1 MSNLKLIKPCGVQNI
16 INKFC
21 YTIGMLPTSYK
32 MALTYEEQLLVIG
45 RYLEETILPA
55 INCNAEAVCELQK
68 LFLELK
74 NYVENYF
81 DNLDV
86 QEEINNKLNQMVED
100 GTLQEIITQYLQT
113 AGILGFNTVADM
125 KKATNIINGSFVKTY
140 GFYNMNDGGGSFYK
154 IRDITNE
161 DVVDNITII
170 PITTNEQL
178 IAELIYNKEINVK
191 QFGAKGD
198 GVTNDTTALQTC
210 LDKVFDNSA
219 IYFPYGTYLTTAPLV
234 FKTNSKNLRL
244 YSNGKSI
251 IKANH
256 TGDCLVLTALN
267 ENYGNHV
274 IENLVIQGVNNY
286 YSGTANFTSQGS
298 GINLTRAYYN
308 DIHNCNILGFKN
320 GVLINSSIHNTIT
333 GNCFISNNEIGVLIN
348 GNAPNVNQICNARI
362 RLNSKRGISI
372 EGSTVGFPTANIID
386 NCYIETNIPYPYV
399 NGGNAPSDSTGIYI
413 SKGYNNIINNTY
425 FENLASAIY
434 ITNSSDG
441 NKISNS
447 FFTSSGSQYE
457 RYSTINII
465 GDYCNNNSVL
475 NCYAPDSE
483 NVNNAVI
490 TSTNGQSNN
499 QFINCQGFNVSYN
512 NDKSRPDILNCI
524 PSAGN
529 AGYANAAISMPRAG
543 YLENPGEGT
552 GRGHI
557 SGIGT
562 TNATLNA
569 QSYGE
574 VYFGSQITAD
584 TTITNII
591 NLQRGQIITLFNYQI
606 AHKVTI
612 KAGDGINGIQLNNN
626 QDCVLDNYSDS
637 LTLYMTQF
645 GRLIEIGRSIRS

>member
-1 MSNLKLIKPCGVQNI
+1 MNNLIPLKHLNP
-16 INKFC
+16 FC
-21 YTIGMLPTSYK
+21 HFCLTIGNLPSSYMLS
-32 MALTYEEQLLVIG
+32 LTYEEQLLWLCKFLQDTVI
-45 RYLEETILPA
+45 PA
-55 INCNAEAVCELQK
+55 VNNNAQAVEELQN
-68 LFLELK
+68 LYIQLK
-74 NYVENYF
+74 NYVDHYF
-81 DNLDV
+81 DNLDI
-86 QEEINNKLNQMVED
+86 QTEINNKLDQMAED
-100 GTLQEIITQYLQT
+100 GTLQEILTAYLQVS
-113 AGILGFNTVADM
+113 GVLGFNTVNDM
-125 KKATNIINGSFVKTY
+125 KNATNIINGSFVKTY

-161 DVVDNITII
+161 DVVDNITLI
-170 PITTNEQL
+170 PITSDETL

-198 GVTNDTTALQTC
+198 GVTDDTNAIQTALN
-210 LDKVFDNSA
+210 KVPNNSA

-234 FKTNSKNLRL
+234 FKTNSINLRL

-267 ENYGNHV
+267 ENYGNHL

-286 YSGTANFTSQGS
+286 YGGTSKFTSKGS

-372 EGSTVGFPTANIID
+372 EGSTPGYPTANIID
-386 NCYIETNIPYPYV
+386 NCYIESNIPYPNV
-399 NGGNAPSDSTGIYI
+399 TGGNAPSDSTGIYI
-413 SKGYNNIINNTY
+413 SKGFNNIINNTY

-434 ITNSSDG
+434 ITNSGDG

-465 GDYCNNNSVL
+465 GDNCNNNSIL
-475 NCYAPDSE
+475 NCYAPGTE

-490 TSTNGQSNN
+490 TSTNGQTNN
-499 QFINCQGFNVSYN
+499 QFINCQGFNFSFPN
-512 NDKSRPDILNCI
+512 NARPDILNCI

-552 GRGHI
+552 GRGQI
-557 SGIGT
+557 NGIGT

-574 VYFGSQITAD
+574 VYFGNQITAD
-584 TTITNII
+584 TTITNIT

-606 AHKVTI
+606 AHKITI

-637 LTLYMTQF
+637 LTLYYTHF
-645 GRLIEIGRSIRS
+645 GRIIEIGRSIRS

>member
-1 MSNLKLIKPCGVQNI
+1 MSNVNFIYTNLTPFKWYVLENFPFLEADFDALTNWQLFCKLGKE
-16 INKFC
+16 INKIIPAVNKVGQQ
-21 YTIGMLPTSYK
+21 TED
-32 MALTYEEQLLVIG
+32 LTTFV
-45 RYLEETILPA
+45 T
-55 INCNAEAVCELQK
+55 
-68 LFLELK
+68 
-74 NYVENYF
+74 NYF
-81 DNLDV
+81 NNLDV
-86 QEEINNKLNQMVED
+86 QEEINNKLDQMVQD

-113 AGILGFNTVADM
+113 AGILGFNTVSDM
-125 KKATNIINGSFVKTY
+125 KNATNIINGSFVETY
-140 GFYNMNDGGGSFYK
+140 GFYTLNDGGNALYK
-154 IRDITNE
+154 IRNITNE
-161 DVVDNITII
+161 DVVDNITLI
-170 PITTNEQL
+170 PITTNENL
-178 IAELIYNKEINVK
+178 IAELIYNKEINIK

-198 GVTNDTTALQTC
+198 GVTDDTNAIQTALN
-210 LDKVFDNSA
+210 KVPNNSA

-234 FKTNSKNLRL
+234 FKTNSINLRL
-244 YSNGKSI
+244 YSNGKST

-274 IENLVIQGVNNY
+274 IENLVIQGPNVY
-286 YSGTANFTSQGS
+286 YSGTSNFTSQGS
-298 GINLTRAYYN
+298 GINLSRAYYN

-372 EGSTVGFPTANIID
+372 EGSTAGYPTANIID
-386 NCYIETNIPYPYV
+386 NCYIESNIPYPNV
-399 NGGNAPSDSTGIYI
+399 TGGNAPSDSTGIYI
-413 SKGYNNIINNTY
+413 SNGYNNIINNCY

-465 GDYCNNNSVL
+465 GDYCNNNSIL
-475 NCYAPDSE
+475 NCYAPSTE

-490 TSTNGQSNN
+490 SSTNGQSNN
-499 QFINCQGFNVSYN
+499 QFINCQGFNFSFPN
-512 NDKSRPDILNCI
+512 NSRPDLLNCI

-529 AGYANAAISMPRAG
+529 VGYANAAISMPRAG

-574 VYFGSQITAD
+574 VYFGSKITAD
-584 TTITNII
+584 TTITNIT
-591 NLQRGQIITLFNYQI
+591 NLQKGQIITLFNYQI
-606 AHKVTI
+606 AHKITI

-645 GRLIEIGRSIRS
+645 GKLIEIGRSIRS

>member
-1 MSNLKLIKPCGVQNI
+1 MSNVNFIYTNLTPFKWYVLENFPYIEEDFDAITEWQLFCKLGKE
-16 INKFC
+16 INKIIPAVNKVGQQ
-21 YTIGMLPTSYK
+21 TED
-32 MALTYEEQLLVIG
+32 LTTFV
-45 RYLEETILPA
+45 T
-55 INCNAEAVCELQK
+55 
-68 LFLELK
+68 
-74 NYVENYF
+74 NYF
-81 DNLDV
+81 NNLDV

-113 AGILGFNTVADM
+113 AGILGFNTVNDM
-125 KKATNIINGSFVKTY
+125 KNATNIINGSFVETY
-140 GFYNMNDGGGSFYK
+140 GFYTVNDGGNALYK
-154 IRDITNE
+154 IRNITNE
-161 DVVDNITII
+161 DVVDNITLI
-170 PITTNEQL
+170 PISTNENLIAQL
-178 IAELIYNKEINVK
+178 IFNKEINIK

-198 GVTNDTTALQTC
+198 GVTDDTNAIQAALNR
-210 LDKVFDNSA
+210 VPNNAA

-256 TGDCLVLTALN
+256 TGDCLVLTGLN

-286 YSGTANFTSQGS
+286 YGGTSKFTSKGS
-298 GINLTRAYYN
+298 GINLSNAFYN

-372 EGSTVGFPTANIID
+372 EGSTPSYPTGNIID
-386 NCYIETNIPYPYV
+386 NCYIETNIPYPHV

-413 SKGYNNIINNTY
+413 SNGYNNIVNNCY

-457 RYSTINII
+457 RYATINII
-465 GDYCNNNSVL
+465 GDYCNNNSII
-475 NCYAPDSE
+475 NCYAPNTE
-483 NVNNAVI
+483 NVDNIVI
-490 TSTNGQSNN
+490 NSTNGQDYN
-499 QFINCQGFNVSYN
+499 QIINCQGFNVSYN
-512 NDKSRPDILNCI
+512 NNKSRPDIFNCI
-524 PSAGN
+524 PSSSN
-529 AGYANAAISMPRAG
+529 AGHTNGAITMSKAG

-574 VYFGSQITAD
+574 VLFGSQITAD
-584 TTITNII
+584 TTITNIT

-606 AHKVTI
+606 AHKITI

-645 GRLIEIGRSIRS
+645 GKLIEIGRSIRS